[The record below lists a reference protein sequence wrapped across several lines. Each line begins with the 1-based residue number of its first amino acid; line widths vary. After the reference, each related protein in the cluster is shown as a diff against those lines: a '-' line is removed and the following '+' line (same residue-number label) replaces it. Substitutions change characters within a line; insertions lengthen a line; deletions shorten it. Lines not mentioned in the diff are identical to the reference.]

1 MLDLRV
7 PSGWFFT
14 LLGVI
19 LVGLGIVDPEMR
31 APLTDV
37 NVNLY
42 SGISMLGFGAFLL
55 LMARRAS
62 RKKS

>member
-7 PSGWFFT
+7 PSGCFFT
-14 LLGVI
+14 LLGAILTGMGVI
-19 LVGLGIVDPEMR
+19 APDMR

-42 SGISMLGFGAFLL
+42 SGLSMLVFGGFLL
-55 LMARRAS
+55 AMARRAS
-62 RKKS
+62 GKQS

>member
-14 LLGVI
+14 LLGAI
-19 LVGLGIVDPEMR
+19 LLGMGVFAPDTR
-31 APLTDV
+31 AALTDV

-42 SGISMLGFGAFLL
+42 SGLSMLIFGVFLL
-55 LMARRAS
+55 LMSRRAGGS
-62 RKKS
+62 ES

>member
-19 LVGLGIVDPEMR
+19 LTGMGIIAPDMR

-37 NVNLY
+37 DVNLY
-42 SGISMLGFGAFLL
+42 SGISMLLFGAFLL